1 MANSHF
7 TIIQTKP
14 IHHTINQA
22 LLKPKF
28 VLSNWTQTNS
38 APLTLK
44 WTGTL
49 KSSRLQSFRLPR
61 TTQFSKNP
69 SNYIGQKIMNTLP
82 QNIRTWEETDWK
94 NTLETGAWSYLS
106 TQPRNSSTIYKGRR
120 LNKFCKSSNASS
132 LLKWS
137 YSFKKLLPIVWV
149 IRWLTY
155 PSLARYGRWWAWV
168 YWVRQQAHGRCQ

>member
-7 TIIQTKP
+7 TIIRTEP

-28 VLSNWTQTNS
+28 VLPNWTQTKP
-38 APLTLK
+38 APVTLK
-44 WTGTL
+44 WTGTP
-49 KSSRLQSFRLPR
+49 KSSRLQSFCLPR
-61 TTQFSKNP
+61 TTQFSEKP
-69 SNYIGQKIMNTLP
+69 SNYIGQKIINMLP
-82 QNIRTWEETDWK
+82 QHIRTWE
-94 NTLETGAWSYLS
+94 NTLGTGVWSCLS
-106 TQPRNSSTIYKGRR
+106 TQPRDSSTIYKGR
-120 LNKFCKSSNASS
+120 LNKFCKSSNVSS
-132 LLKWS
+132 LLKWL
-137 YSFKKLLPIVWV
+137 YSLKKLLPIVWV